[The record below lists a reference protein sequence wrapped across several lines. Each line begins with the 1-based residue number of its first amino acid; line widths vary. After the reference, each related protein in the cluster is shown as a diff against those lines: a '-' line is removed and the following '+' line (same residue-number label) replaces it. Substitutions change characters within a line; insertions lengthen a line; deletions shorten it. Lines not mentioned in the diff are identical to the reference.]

1 MQYRTCN
8 KYVNNNNNNNN
19 KSSRTEYRGIKKNN
33 NNNRDDIYG
42 AVIMEKPFQEFT
54 RFIWSMQTKRRLAD
68 NPQTKPIDLKCESA
82 GNGSYHRIHHHHLLL
97 LRTKA
102 DTHFTIPRRVEGW
115 VDLAT

>member
-54 RFIWSMQTKRRLAD
+54 RFI
-68 NPQTKPIDLKCESA
+68 
-82 GNGSYHRIHHHHLLL
+82 
-97 LRTKA
+97 
-102 DTHFTIPRRVEGW
+102 
-115 VDLAT
+115 